1 MRYILLAILIGFP
14 VAEAALLVAVGEGHA
29 LWVVAWLVMAAI
41 IGVVLIKEA
50 RFALVSRLASS
61 LAQGRFSL
69 SALIDSGRTVLAG
82 LLLIFPGLM
91 SDVMALLLLLLPV
104 RTREVELQTV
114 AAFGHDSH
122 FGGGAH
128 ADFAGRPGVIEGE
141 FHRER

>member
-14 VAEAALLVAVGEGHA
+14 LAEAALLVAVGEGHA
-29 LWVVAWLVMAAI
+29 MWVIAWLLMAAV
-41 IGVVLIKEA
+41 IGIVLIKEA
-50 RFALVSRLASS
+50 RFALVARLASS

-104 RTREVELQTV
+104 RARDIDLQAATV
-114 AAFGHDSH
+114 YGNQEGFG
-122 FGGGAH
+122 
-128 ADFAGRPGVIEGE
+128 GRPGVIEGE
-141 FHRER
+141 YRRER

>member
-1 MRYILLAILIGFP
+1 MRYLLLAILIGFP
-14 VAEAALLVAVGEGHA
+14 LTEAALLVTVGEGHA
-29 LWVVAWLVMAAI
+29 LWVLAWLVMAAA
-41 IGVVLIKEA
+41 IGIVLIKEA

-91 SDVMALLLLLLPV
+91 SDAMALLLLLLPV
-104 RTREVELQTV
+104 RTREIDLQTV
-114 AAFGHDSH
+114 AAYGHDSH
-122 FGGGAH
+122 FGPGARSN
-128 ADFAGRPGVIEGE
+128 FAGRPGVIEGE